1 MVISI
6 MEGEVKVLKHSIVV
20 VFLVELFLSWCGYV
34 IGFGVLNDRIS
45 TTELNDE

>member
-20 VFLVELFLSWCGYV
+20 VFLVELFFVMVWIHDWLWC
-34 IGFGVLNDRIS
+34 
-45 TTELNDE
+45 TERQNLDNGIE